1 MCIIL
6 LCSHDMFT
14 FYTATLVRCSST
26 PLRTNPFDATLQRLG
41 RNFTSKKRFLDMIVD
56 ILDKLSAPSTTS
68 KTNTA
73 AMKNNGTQ
81 QQQQQKAT
89 TEMKITTPFTLTPVN
104 NKTAVTATQNQHQ
117 PIILPSTNNNSNND
131 GLGRL
136 LKFLVAS
143 TTSRYSRP
151 GLLSILV
158 QVVLNAVGGHIFAR
172 SFVIPHLGC
181 IINIDDI
188 HDTVAVIIVLSCLL
202 VPVFEL
208 FSEVNDSELHYS
220 HYSSVTTLGSSSS
233 TVSAQF
239 QLWPV
244 VVALSKDIVHRLRC
258 VIFGVTMLVPV
269 IATVTILTWVHL
281 GSFVMGEDGLFI
293 LESPSYT
300 AIMQSLALSY
310 IAVVLLV
317 TIINIQDV
325 VTRWAVCSPG
335 VDADILMYQTQA
347 TKSKSNET
355 FLAEDLIIQSILMGD
370 GMTVD
375 KVIAST
381 KSGSSS
387 MTPFKNPQ
395 EDEISRNEAA
405 AASFAE
411 WIQTSS
417 TKCSGKLSD
426 DILRVCLLESF
437 GGGGSSCDGS
447 PFYFGNSRHTAA
459 LRKRLSLSAATTS
472 PGQQPIVVPIV
483 RALCA
488 FSGGV
493 GDAMCKIYCQVDKD
507 GKPLKNKKN
516 AAELWKLPPGSLNSV
531 EYAITAAAR
540 LVVMNTVMID
550 KNGGVSVDQSKRHS
564 HLSLLLPCV
573 LQSSYHL
580 TCGVNDYATAI
591 ANMYEVNLSTYDK
604 SGKNDGLGAFI
615 STKCPQ
621 LIPVLSA
628 CNESAKM
635 CLKTLVECGGNSLEE
650 VLLRRKWKFGM
661 KEWLVGLNCDTPV
674 IAQITN

>member
-1 MCIIL
+1 
-6 LCSHDMFT
+6 
-14 FYTATLVRCSST
+14 
-26 PLRTNPFDATLQRLG
+26 
-41 RNFTSKKRFLDMIVD
+41 MIVD
-56 ILDKLSAPSTTS
+56 VLDKLSAPSTAN
-68 KTNTA
+68 KNNTA
-73 AMKNNGTQ
+73 AVKNTGQQQ

-89 TEMKITTPFTLTPVN
+89 TEMKMTTPFTLTPVN
-104 NKTAVTATQNQHQ
+104 NKPAVTATQNQQQ
-117 PIILPSTNNNSNND
+117 PIILPSTNNNNNND

-158 QVVLNAVGGHIFAR
+158 QVVLNAIGGHIFAR

-220 HYSSVTTLGSSSS
+220 HYSSVTTLGSSSR
-233 TVSAQF
+233 TQF

-244 VVALSKDIVHRLRC
+244 VAALSKDIVHRLRC
-258 VIFGVTMLVPV
+258 VYFGVTMVVPV

-300 AIMQSLALSY
+300 AIMQSLSLSY
-310 IAVVLLV
+310 IAVLLLV
-317 TIINIQDV
+317 TIMNIQDV
-325 VTRWAVCSPG
+325 VTRWAVCAPG
-335 VDADILMYQTQA
+335 VDADILMYQTSA
-347 TKSKSNET
+347 TTKSKSNET
-355 FLAEDLIIQSILMGD
+355 FLAEDLIIQSILMAD

-381 KSGSSS
+381 KSGSNS

-405 AASFAE
+405 MASFAE

-417 TKCSGKLSD
+417 TKCSGILSD

-437 GGGGSSCDGS
+437 GGGGCSSCAGS

-459 LRKRLSLSAATTS
+459 IQKRLSLSSATTS

-493 GDAMCKIYCQVDKD
+493 GDAMCKVYCQVDKD
-507 GKPLKNKKN
+507 GKSLKNKKN

-540 LVVMNTVMID
+540 LVVMNTVMTD
-550 KNGGVSVDQSKRHS
+550 KNGVVSVDQSKRHS

-573 LQSSYHL
+573 LQSAYHL
-580 TCGVNDYATAI
+580 LSGVNDYATAI

-604 SGKNDGLGAFI
+604 SGKKMMDWEL
-615 STKCPQ
+615 SSLPS
-621 LIPVLSA
+621 VL
-628 CNESAKM
+628 N
-635 CLKTLVECGGNSLEE
+635 LFLYFLLVMNRQRC
-650 VLLRRKWKFGM
+650 V
-661 KEWLVGLNCDTPV
+661 
-674 IAQITN
+674 

>member
-1 MCIIL
+1 
-6 LCSHDMFT
+6 
-14 FYTATLVRCSST
+14 
-26 PLRTNPFDATLQRLG
+26 
-41 RNFTSKKRFLDMIVD
+41 MIVD
-56 ILDKLSAPSTTS
+56 ILDKLSAPSTTN
-68 KTNTA
+68 KNNTA
-73 AMKNNGTQ
+73 AVKNNGTVVS
-81 QQQQQKAT
+81 QQQQKAT
-89 TEMKITTPFTLTPVN
+89 TEMKTTTPFTLTPLN
-104 NKTAVTATQNQHQ
+104 NKPTVAATQKQQ
-117 PIILPSTNNNSNND
+117 PIISSTTTINNNNND

-158 QVVLNAVGGHIFAR
+158 QVLLNAVGGHILAR

-220 HYSSVTTLGSSSS
+220 HYSSVTTLGSSGNVS
-233 TVSAQF
+233 TQF

-244 VVALSKDIVHRLRC
+244 VAALSKDIVHRLRC
-258 VIFGVTMLVPV
+258 VYFGVTMLVPV

-281 GSFVMGEDGLFI
+281 GSFAMGEDGLFI

-310 IAVVLLV
+310 IAVVILV
-317 TIINIQDV
+317 TIMNIQDV
-325 VTRWAVCSPG
+325 VTRWAVCAPG
-335 VDADILMYQTQA
+335 VDADILMYQTSA
-347 TKSKSNET
+347 TTKSKSNET
-355 FLAEDLIIQSILMGD
+355 FLAEDLIIQSILMAD
-370 GMTVD
+370 GVTVD

-387 MTPFKNPQ
+387 MTPFKNHQ

-405 AASFAE
+405 TASFAD

-493 GDAMCKIYCQVDKD
+493 GNAMCKVYCQVDKD
-507 GKPLKNKKN
+507 GKSLKNKKN
-516 AAELWKLPPGSLNSV
+516 AAELWKLPPASLNSV

-540 LVVMNTVMID
+540 LVVMNTVMTD
-550 KNGGVSVDQSKRHS
+550 KNGGVSVDQSRRHS
-564 HLSLLLPCV
+564 HLSLLLPCI
-573 LQSSYHL
+573 LQSAYHL
-580 TCGVNDYATAI
+580 LSGVNDYATAI

-635 CLKTLVECGGNSLEE
+635 VLKTMTESGGNSLEE
-650 VLLRRKWKFGM
+650 VLLRRKWKEVGM
-661 KEWLVGLNCDTPV
+661 KEWLVGLSCDTPV
-674 IAQITN
+674 VAQITN

>member
-1 MCIIL
+1 
-6 LCSHDMFT
+6 
-14 FYTATLVRCSST
+14 
-26 PLRTNPFDATLQRLG
+26 
-41 RNFTSKKRFLDMIVD
+41 MIVD
-56 ILDKLSAPSTTS
+56 VLDKLSAPSTTN
-68 KTNTA
+68 KNNTA
-73 AMKNNGTQ
+73 AMKNNGTQQQQ

-89 TEMKITTPFTLTPVN
+89 TEMKITTPFTLTPMD
-104 NKTAVTATQNQHQ
+104 NKPAVTATPKQQQ

-136 LKFLVAS
+136 LKFIVAS

-158 QVVLNAVGGHIFAR
+158 QVLFNAVGGHVFAR

-188 HDTVAVIIVLSCLL
+188 HDTVTVIIVLSCLL

-220 HYSSVTTLGSSSS
+220 HYSSVTALGSSSS

-244 VVALSKDIVHRLRC
+244 VAALSKDIVHRLRC
-258 VIFGVTMLVPV
+258 VYFGVTMLVPI

-317 TIINIQDV
+317 TILNIQDV
-325 VTRWAVCSPG
+325 VTRWAVCAPG
-335 VDADILMYQTQA
+335 VDADILTYQTQA

-355 FLAEDLIIQSILMGD
+355 FLAEDLIIQSILMAD
-370 GMTVD
+370 GVTVD
-375 KVIAST
+375 KVVAST

-387 MTPFKNPQ
+387 MTPFKNHQ
-395 EDEISRNEAA
+395 EDEISQNEAA
-405 AASFAE
+405 TASFAE
-411 WIQTSS
+411 WILTSS

-437 GGGGSSCDGS
+437 GGGGSSSCDDRN
-447 PFYFGNSRHTAA
+447 PFYFGNTRHATA

-488 FSGGV
+488 FSGGI

-516 AAELWKLPPGSLNSV
+516 AAELWKLPPASLNSV

-540 LVVMNTVMID
+540 LVVMNTVITD
-550 KNGGVSVDQSKRHS
+550 KNGGISVDQSKRHS

-635 CLKTLVECGGNSLEE
+635 CLKTLVESTGGSSLEE
-650 VLLRRKWKFGM
+650 VLLRRKWKIGM

-674 IAQITN
+674 VAQIKN